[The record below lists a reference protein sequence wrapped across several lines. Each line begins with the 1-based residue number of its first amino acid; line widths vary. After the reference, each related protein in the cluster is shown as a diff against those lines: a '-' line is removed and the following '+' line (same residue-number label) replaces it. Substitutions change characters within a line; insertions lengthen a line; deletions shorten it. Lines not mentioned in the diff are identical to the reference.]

1 MNDNIRIENQ
11 DFEYSK
17 DSNIGCYIIHGFSS
31 STYETKELAAYLGG
45 KNIHTITRNLPGHG
59 TSPEEC
65 NRVK

>member
-31 STYETKELAAYLGG
+31 STYETKELAAFLGG
-45 KNIHTITRNLPGHG
+45 
-59 TSPEEC
+59 
-65 NRVK
+65 